1 MGLQGLSL
9 QLRTDLQDLATKSP
23 LPQLYVHIYIYIY
36 THTSIYV
43 YIYVISN
50 SYHIVLMFLEK
61 LGAYSF
67 SICYSL

>member
-23 LPQLYVHIYIYIY
+23 LPQLYVHIYIY

-67 SICYSL
+67 SIRYSL